1 MDFLSIPKII
11 EFCILFIM
19 MMFSIIIHEC
29 SHGLTAD
36 KCGDPTA
43 RMLGRLTL
51 NPIRHIDP
59 FGTILLPLLLRLA
72 GLPPF
77 GWAKPVPV
85 NFYNLR
91 HPKRDMIWVAAAGPG
106 SNFVLAVLG
115 ILAMILIKTMMPS
128 IPPELGRMTLQ
139 YGYFFVLINVMLATF
154 NLIPIPPLDGSR
166 ILSGLLPYRWAYQYS
181 RIEPY
186 GFIVI
191 FVLILFNA
199 FDIFFIYAQKL
210 TEFILRFFIG

>member
-1 MDFLSIPKII
+1 M
-11 EFCILFIM
+11 M

-29 SHGLTAD
+29 SHGLIAD

-59 FGTILLPLLLRLA
+59 FGTILLPVLLRLT

-91 HPKRDMIWVAAAGPG
+91 HPKKDMIWVAAAGPG
-106 SNFVLAVLG
+106 SNILLAVLG
-115 ILAMILIKTMMPS
+115 ILAMILVKSLMPA
-128 IPPELGRMTLQ
+128 IPIELGTMILQ
-139 YGYFFVLINVMLATF
+139 YGSFFVLINVMLATF

-166 ILSGLLPYRWAYQYS
+166 ILSGLLPYKWAYQYS

-186 GFIVI
+186 GFIII
-191 FVLILFNA
+191 FVLLYLNVFNV
-199 FDIFFIYAQKL
+199 FFVFAKKI
-210 TEFILRFFIG
+210 TGFIINFFLG